1 MEDVKEKY
9 LGKKVELI
17 KGARYHYSPRAM
29 EDGPEFEI
37 VIGKK
42 LIKPEIGTEGIVIAI
57 GRHRFDKSRILVTI
71 ESQEGENFLVN
82 LDEVS
87 LIPKPLLIV
96 GTKVIHNT
104 LIYWIEYQDESVRTT
119 FQGNSQEFKA
129 KNGVKIFS
137 NCLPCLS
144 KNGIATIRGKYRDH
158 DLNIDKVE
166 LYSQSEAKD
175 LENRV
180 QEAVKEFNE
189 AGGFEKPLP
198 EIELKG
204 VDPKWEYCAK
214 DESESIFVYS
224 VKPVA
229 WETCWR
235 SYEASYENARILKQT
250 QFEEMKKLPW
260 KESLHKI
267 KHI

>member
-1 MEDVKEKY
+1 MEKLKEKY
-9 LGKKVELI
+9 LGKKVEII
-17 KGARYHYSPRAM
+17 KDAKYHYSLIAM

-37 VIGKK
+37 VIRMK
-42 LIKPEIGTEGIVIAI
+42 LVKPEIGSEGTVIAI
-57 GRHRFDKSRILVTI
+57 GRHRFDKSRILAAIV
-71 ESQEGENFLVN
+71 SQEGENFLVN

-104 LIYWIEYQDESVRTT
+104 LIYWVKYQDESARSTGSEKSFT
-119 FQGNSQEFKA
+119 
-129 KNGVKIFS
+129 
-137 NCLPCLS
+137 S
-144 KNGIATIRGKYRDH
+144 KNGIKIMSISSPYIFFKKKELFIRGH
-158 DLNIDKVE
+158 SNNLDLNVVTINMETKT
-166 LYSQSEAKD
+166 EAKD
-175 LENRV
+175 LKNRV
-180 QEAVKEFNE
+180 QEAVREFNE
-189 AGGFEKPLP
+189 SGGFENPLP
-198 EIELKG
+198 EIELRG